1 MKRIVVIG
9 SYNTGLTMFVDRL
22 PSLGE
27 TILATDYHEGPG
39 GKGSN
44 QAIAA
49 KRLGGLVEFVGC
61 VGKDR
66 YGEAALDLW
75 RSEGLG
81 TGYVKRVNLH
91 TGVGFVI
98 VDRNGGNIITVDPGA
113 NMQFTKEDVDKVE
126 ELIAGAGVLL
136 LQLEMPIETVMH
148 AAKVGKKNGV
158 IVILNPAPARRLT
171 TEQLSSIDVLT
182 PNEAEFAMLSG
193 ERGRLRLGDEAERLI
208 QSGVGAVII
217 TLGEKG
223 ARVTTADE
231 IYNVRAPK
239 VKVIDPTGAG
249 DAFSGALAVA
259 LSEGTPLRQAVAF
272 ANYAGALTVT
282 KREVIPALPRREEVE
297 EFRKNHSRP

>member
-27 TILATDYHEGPG
+27 TILATDYNEGPG

-75 RSEGLG
+75 RSEGIG
-81 TGYVKRVNLH
+81 TGHVKRVNLH

-98 VDRNGGNIITVDPGA
+98 VDRNGGNMITVDPGA
-113 NMQFTKEDVDKVE
+113 NMQFTQADVDKVE

-158 IVILNPAPARRLT
+158 IVILNPAPATRLT

-193 ERGRLRLGDEAERLI
+193 RRRLKLADEAERLI

-223 ARVTTADE
+223 ARVTTANE
-231 IYNVRAPK
+231 IYSIPAPK

-249 DAFSGALAVA
+249 DAFNGALAVA
-259 LSEGTPLRQAVAF
+259 LSEGAPLRQAVAF
-272 ANYAGALTVT
+272 ANSAGALTVR
-282 KREVIPALPRREEVE
+282 KREVIPALPRREELE
-297 EFRKNHSRP
+297 EFRKNYVRA